1 MTTIN
6 AGPTPSLPSMGCSA
20 CSEPMPGLSVLSWV
34 RPPTGEPDAG
44 DPPVRFGGRGRRC
57 LSLPL
62 LAGPV
67 PAIVRPQA
75 CNIREVQ
82 VPFRN
87 TCFRP
92 VADRNCVIARW
103 CGEQREANGQ
113 SVVTRTQFGRADW
126 RASDGKAKPRPAMSG
141 KPATLTGQVTK
152 RSEEAV
158 GCLETESPEGDAREV
173 ERPARQRAGDVC
185 QVE

>member
-1 MTTIN
+1 MQR
-6 AGPTPSLPSMGCSA
+6 PRVSLSLRAERSNPHPVAHC
-20 CSEPMPGLSVLSWV
+20 
-34 RPPTGEPDAG
+34 DG
-44 DPPVRFGGRGRRC
+44 DCRVASLLTRNPVRFGVTFIVM
-57 LSLPL
+57 
-62 LAGPV
+62 AGPV

-113 SVVTRTQFGRADW
+113 SVVTRTRFGRADW

>member
-1 MTTIN
+1 M
-6 AGPTPSLPSMGCSA
+6 AGL
-20 CSEPMPGLSVLSWV
+20 
-34 RPPTGEPDAG
+34 D
-44 DPPVRFGGRGRRC
+44 
-57 LSLPL
+57 
-62 LAGPV
+62 

-75 CNIREVQ
+75 CFIREVQ

-92 VADRNCVIARW
+92 VADRNCVAARW
-103 CGEQREANGQ
+103 GGEQRKANGQ
-113 SVVTRTQFGRADW
+113 SVVTRTRFGRADW
-126 RASDGKAKPRPAMSG
+126 RARACPRALDPWDGKAKPRPAMSG
-141 KPATLTGQVTK
+141 KPPTLTGQVTK

-158 GCLETESPEGDAREV
+158 GWLETESREGEVSDV

>member
-1 MTTIN
+1 MLAISI
-6 AGPTPSLPSMGCSA
+6 A
-20 CSEPMPGLSVLSWV
+20 V
-34 RPPTGEPDAG
+34 RSKRK
-44 DPPVRFGGRGRRC
+44 VGR
-57 LSLPL
+57 
-62 LAGPV
+62 V
-67 PAIVRPQA
+67 V
-75 CNIREVQ
+75 REVE

-92 VADRNCVIARW
+92 VADRNCVVARRG
-103 CGEQREANGQ
+103 GEQRKANGQ
-113 SVVTRTQFGRADW
+113 SVVTRTRFGRADG

-152 RSEEAV
+152 RSEEAAW
-158 GCLETESPEGDAREV
+158 CLETESPEGDARDV